1 MQTINRRVG
10 GFGSAFLAALLA
22 GGAVVAAAAPSA
34 PPAKAGPVTAPRAV
48 VEKPEIDAG
57 RVTRG
62 KVLEAAFELRND
74 GDADLRVLS
83 AKPG

>member
-1 MQTINRRVG
+1 MRKIIRGVG
-10 GFGSAFLAALLA
+10 TVGTALVALF
-22 GGAVVAAAAPSA
+22 VVAAGRAPAAP
-34 PPAKAGPVTAPRAV
+34 PPEPAAAAGPRVT

-57 RVTRG
+57 KVTRG

-74 GDADLRVLS
+74 GDADLRILS